1 MNKTEYRTKLRAGLI
16 AIIAVLAILIP
27 AVLQQPT
34 LAVSRKAPSM
44 VTVTGAKLSGNNKV
58 TITWKKA
65 KNATSYRVYYKQAG
79 GKWKTLANVKGT
91 KYTHTSSRKYPLAEG
106 KKYVYTVRAY
116 NRYGRKWGS
125 YDRNG
130 KTVTIPAIPGKVNVT
145 KVKANSYQEVQ
156 VNWNKTKNATSYHV
170 YYKEAGARSWRKIDS
185 VSGRYTS
192 FKHRSSKS
200 FPLKPGKKYVYTVK
214 AYNGNFKKWGSYNT
228 KGWSV
233 SVPKKPAAKVPG
245 TVKLCYVSATT
256 DSEVIIDWEGVENA
270 TSYCIYYKES
280 GAKNWVKIATVG
292 SNTQFYIHE
301 SSSAYPLKASC
312 KYLYTIRAYNSA
324 SKKWGGYNTK
334 GWSVTT
340 PEDPDATPTP
350 QPTKKPQPTEAPKP
364 SPKPTSTPKPT
375 PTVTPTPSP
384 EEIAAN
390 AEKIAKEVIRLT
402 NIERRKNGK
411 SDLKYH
417 AKLQQA
423 AMTRAKELE
432 IKYAH
437 ERPDGS
443 DIGTAAYEV
452 GVGNICGENIG
463 AGFTKPEA
471 KPEAVV
477 KAWMDSPGHA
487 ASILN
492 DRATHIGVGYYKGK
506 NGTGYWVQEFSSG
519 PDEKCTLTVDA
530 NGGTFPSKG
539 GVEKFEMAVPKG
551 ITLYTKDM
559 PKPEKNGCS
568 FDGWTAYFDF
578 GYSVKATTNIPMN
591 ESYTLKADWKNNT
604 TTSSLS
610 ADVSSSV
617 NKEIFSDGIND
628 ADYDENIRF
637 NGSSEAIESVDDM
650 DSKEL
655 DISEDTDESEVEFVE
670 DNS

>member
-1 MNKTEYRTKLRAGLI
+1 MKQPRKYLLCLLT
-16 AIIAVLAILIP
+16 LALMLFLP
-27 AVLQQPT
+27 ATAAQAASGQQPGY
-34 LAVSRKAPSM
+34 VSSI
-44 VTVTGAKLSGNNKV
+44 TAKVSGSNKV
-58 TITWKKA
+58 TVTWKKA

-91 KYTHTSSRKYPLAEG
+91 KYTHTSSRKYPLTEG
-106 KKYVYTVRAY
+106 KKYAYTVKAY

-145 KVKANSYQEVQ
+145 KVKANNYQEVQ
-156 VNWNKTKNATSYHV
+156 VNWSKAKNATSYHV
-170 YYKEAGARSWRKIDS
+170 YYKEASSRNWRKIDS

-200 FPLKPGKKYVYTVK
+200 FPLEPGKKYVYTVK

-233 SVPKKPAAKVPG
+233 SVPKKPEGKVPG

-350 QPTKKPQPTEAPKP
+350 QPTEAPKP

-375 PTVTPTPSP
+375 PTATPTPSP

-390 AEKIAKEVIRLT
+390 AEKMAKEVIRLT
-402 NIERRKNGK
+402 NIERRKYGLTE
-411 SDLKYH
+411 LKYH

-432 IKYAH
+432 IKFAH
-437 ERPDGS
+437 ERPDGR
-443 DIGTAAYEV
+443 DIGTAAYEA
-452 GVGNICGENIG
+452 GVGNPGGENIG

-471 KPEAVV
+471 VV
-477 KAWMDSPGHA
+477 KAWMDSDGHRTTMLQ
-487 ASILN
+487 SHY
-492 DRATHIGVGYYKGK
+492 THIGVGYYKGK

-539 GVEKFEMAVPKG
+539 GVEKFEMDGPKG
-551 ITLYTKDM
+551 MTLYADDFE
-559 PKPEKNGCS
+559 KP
-568 FDGWTAYFDF
+568 
-578 GYSVKATTNIPMN
+578 VKAGCVFEKWTSLYPDGYENNKTTKIHMN
-591 ESYTLKADWKNNT
+591 ESKTLKANWKDAA
-604 TTSSLS
+604 SSS
-610 ADVSSSV
+610 KVSSI
-617 NKEIFSDGIND
+617 NEDIFSDGVSND
-628 ADYDENIRF
+628 SNAENT
-637 NGSSEAIESVDDM
+637 NTDSSFEVIESVDDM

-655 DISEDTDESEVEFVE
+655 DISEDTDESDVEFVE
-670 DNS
+670 DNLQ

>member
-1 MNKTEYRTKLRAGLI
+1 MKKTRKYLLCLLT
-16 AIIAVLAILIP
+16 LALMLFLP
-27 AVLQQPT
+27 ATAAQAASGQQPGY
-34 LAVSRKAPSM
+34 VSSI
-44 VTVTGAKLSGNNKV
+44 TAKVSGSNKV
-58 TITWKKA
+58 TVTWKKA

-91 KYTHTSSRKYPLAEG
+91 KYTHTSSRKYPLTEG
-106 KKYVYTVRAY
+106 KKYVYTVKAY

-156 VNWNKTKNATSYHV
+156 VNWSKAKNATSYHV
-170 YYKEAGARSWRKIDS
+170 YYKEAGARNWRKIDS

-200 FPLKPGKKYVYTVK
+200 FPLKPDKKYVYTVK
-214 AYNGNFKKWGSYNT
+214 AYNGSFKKWGS
-228 KGWSV
+228 
-233 SVPKKPAAKVPG
+233 
-245 TVKLCYVSATT
+245 
-256 DSEVIIDWEGVENA
+256 
-270 TSYCIYYKES
+270 
-280 GAKNWVKIATVG
+280 
-292 SNTQFYIHE
+292 
-301 SSSAYPLKASC
+301 
-312 KYLYTIRAYNSA
+312 
-324 SKKWGGYNTK
+324 YNTK

-375 PTVTPTPSP
+375 PTATPTPSP

-390 AEKIAKEVIRLT
+390 AEKMAKEVIRLT
-402 NIERRKNGK
+402 NIERRKYGLTE
-411 SDLKYH
+411 LKYH

-432 IKYAH
+432 IKFAH

-443 DIGTAAYEV
+443 DIGTAAFEA
-452 GVGNICGENIG
+452 GVGNPGGENIG

-471 KPEAVV
+471 VV
-477 KAWMDSPGHA
+477 KAWMDSDGHRTTMLQ
-487 ASILN
+487 SHY
-492 DRATHIGVGYYKGK
+492 THIGVGYYKGK
-506 NGTGYWVQEFSSG
+506 NGTRYWVQEFSSG

-551 ITLYTKDM
+551 MTLYADDFEKPVKVGCVFEKWTSLYPDGYENNKTTK
-559 PKPEKNGCS
+559 
-568 FDGWTAYFDF
+568 
-578 GYSVKATTNIPMN
+578 IHMN
-591 ESYTLKADWKNNT
+591 ESKTLKANWKDA
-604 TTSSLS
+604 TSSS
-610 ADVSSSV
+610 KVSSR
-617 NKEIFSDGIND
+617 NEDIFSDGVSND
-628 ADYDENIRF
+628 SNTENTDTV
-637 NGSSEAIESVDDM
+637 SSFEAIESVDDM

-655 DISEDTDESEVEFVE
+655 DISEDTKDTDESDVEFVE
-670 DNS
+670 DNLQ

>member
-1 MNKTEYRTKLRAGLI
+1 MKKTRKYLLCLLT
-16 AIIAVLAILIP
+16 LALMLFLP
-27 AVLQQPT
+27 ATAAQAASGQQPGY
-34 LAVSRKAPSM
+34 VSSI
-44 VTVTGAKLSGNNKV
+44 TAKVSGSNKV

-91 KYTHTSSRKYPLAEG
+91 KYTHTSSRKYPLTEG

-130 KTVTIPAIPGKVNVT
+130 KTVTIPVIPGKVNVT

-156 VNWNKTKNATSYHV
+156 VNWSKAKNATSYHV
-170 YYKEAGARSWRKIDS
+170 YYKEAGSRNWRKIDS

-192 FKHRSSKS
+192 FKHRSSKA

-214 AYNGNFKKWGSYNT
+214 AYNGNFKKWGS
-228 KGWSV
+228 
-233 SVPKKPAAKVPG
+233 
-245 TVKLCYVSATT
+245 
-256 DSEVIIDWEGVENA
+256 
-270 TSYCIYYKES
+270 
-280 GAKNWVKIATVG
+280 
-292 SNTQFYIHE
+292 
-301 SSSAYPLKASC
+301 
-312 KYLYTIRAYNSA
+312 
-324 SKKWGGYNTK
+324 YNTK

-375 PTVTPTPSP
+375 PTATPTPSP

-411 SDLKYH
+411 ADLKYH

-432 IKYAH
+432 IKCSH
-437 ERPDGS
+437 ERPDGRDS
-443 DIGTAAYEV
+443 STAIYEA
-452 GVGNICGENIG
+452 GVGNSSGENIG
-463 AGFTKPEA
+463 VGFT

-487 ASILN
+487 SAIL
-492 DRATHIGVGYYKGK
+492 DSDSTHIGVGYYKGK
-506 NGTGYWVQEFSSG
+506 NGTNYWVQDFSSG

-551 ITLYTKDM
+551 MSIEVKDLPVPVRENYLLNGYISYSDGIQLNKKPSLSGTLHL
-559 PKPEKNGCS
+559 
-568 FDGWTAYFDF
+568 
-578 GYSVKATTNIPMN
+578 
-591 ESYTLKADWKNNT
+591 SYNQVLKADWSEKPESVSSTSGTVSVESDIINDFSSG
-604 TTSSLS
+604 TTSYGGETITDSYNDITINEYDTIIS
-610 ADVSSSV
+610 IEEPDDFDS
-617 NKEIFSDGIND
+617 NNEEIEISDC
-628 ADYDENIRF
+628 E
-637 NGSSEAIESVDDM
+637 
-650 DSKEL
+650 
-655 DISEDTDESEVEFVE
+655 
-670 DNS
+670 

>member
-1 MNKTEYRTKLRAGLI
+1 MKKTRKYLLCLLT
-16 AIIAVLAILIP
+16 LALMLFLP
-27 AVLQQPT
+27 ASAAQAASGQQPGY
-34 LAVSRKAPSM
+34 VSSI
-44 VTVTGAKLSGNNKV
+44 TAKVSGSNKV
-58 TITWKKA
+58 TVTWKKA

-91 KYTHTSSRKYPLAEG
+91 KYTHTSSRKYPLTEG
-106 KKYVYTVRAY
+106 KKYAYTVKAY

-145 KVKANSYQEVQ
+145 KVKANSYQEVL
-156 VNWNKTKNATSYHV
+156 VNWSKAKNTTSYHV
-170 YYKEAGARSWRKIDS
+170 YYKEAGARNWRKIDS
-185 VSGRYTS
+185 ISGHYTS

-200 FPLKPGKKYVYTVK
+200 FPLEPGKKYVYTVK

-233 SVPKKPAAKVPG
+233 SVPKKPEGKVPG

-350 QPTKKPQPTEAPKP
+350 QPTEAPKP

-375 PTVTPTPSP
+375 PTATPTPSP

-390 AEKIAKEVIRLT
+390 AEKMAKEVIRLT
-402 NIERRKNGK
+402 NIERRKYGLTE
-411 SDLKYH
+411 LKYH

-432 IKYAH
+432 IKFAH
-437 ERPDGS
+437 ERPDGR
-443 DIGTAAYEV
+443 DIGTAAYEA
-452 GVGNICGENIG
+452 GVGNPGGENIG

-471 KPEAVV
+471 VV
-477 KAWMDSPGHA
+477 KAWMDSDGHRTTMLQ
-487 ASILN
+487 SHY
-492 DRATHIGVGYYKGK
+492 THIGVGYYKGK

-539 GVEKFEMAVPKG
+539 GVEKFEMDVPKG
-551 ITLYTKDM
+551 MTLYADDFE
-559 PKPEKNGCS
+559 KP
-568 FDGWTAYFDF
+568 
-578 GYSVKATTNIPMN
+578 VKAGCVFEKWTSLYPDGYENNKTTKIHMN
-591 ESYTLKADWKNNT
+591 ESKTLKANWKDAA
-604 TTSSLS
+604 SS
-610 ADVSSSV
+610 
-617 NKEIFSDGIND
+617 
-628 ADYDENIRF
+628 
-637 NGSSEAIESVDDM
+637 
-650 DSKEL
+650 
-655 DISEDTDESEVEFVE
+655 
-670 DNS
+670 

>member
-1 MNKTEYRTKLRAGLI
+1 MKKTRKYLLCLLT
-16 AIIAVLAILIP
+16 LALMLFLP
-27 AVLQQPT
+27 ASAAQAASGQQPGY
-34 LAVSRKAPSM
+34 VSSI
-44 VTVTGAKLSGNNKV
+44 TAKVSDNNKV
-58 TITWKKA
+58 TVTWKKA

-91 KYTHTSSRKYPLAEG
+91 KYTHTSSRKYPLTEG
-106 KKYVYTVRAY
+106 KKYVYTVKAY

-130 KTVTIPAIPGKVNVT
+130 KTVTIPVIPGKVNVT
-145 KVKANSYQEVQ
+145 KVKANNYQEVQ
-156 VNWNKTKNATSYHV
+156 VNWSKAKNATSYHV
-170 YYKEAGARSWRKIDS
+170 YYKEASSRNWRKIDS

-200 FPLKPGKKYVYTVK
+200 FPLEPGKKYVYTVK

-233 SVPKKPAAKVPG
+233 SVPKKPEGKVPG

-350 QPTKKPQPTEAPKP
+350 QPTEAPKP

-375 PTVTPTPSP
+375 PTATPTPSP

-390 AEKIAKEVIRLT
+390 AEKMAKEVIRLT
-402 NIERRKNGK
+402 NIERRKYGLTE
-411 SDLKYH
+411 LKYH

-432 IKYAH
+432 IKFAH
-437 ERPDGS
+437 ERPDGR
-443 DIGTAAYEV
+443 DIGTAAYEA
-452 GVGNICGENIG
+452 GVGNPGGENIG

-471 KPEAVV
+471 VV
-477 KAWMDSPGHA
+477 KAWMDSDGHRTTMLQ
-487 ASILN
+487 SHY
-492 DRATHIGVGYYKGK
+492 THIGVGYYKGK

-539 GVEKFEMAVPKG
+539 GVEKFEMDVPKG
-551 ITLYTKDM
+551 MTLYADDFE
-559 PKPEKNGCS
+559 KP
-568 FDGWTAYFDF
+568 
-578 GYSVKATTNIPMN
+578 VKAGCVFEKWTSLYPDGYENNKTTKIHMN
-591 ESYTLKADWKNNT
+591 ESKTLKANWKDAA
-604 TTSSLS
+604 SSS
-610 ADVSSSV
+610 KVSSI
-617 NKEIFSDGIND
+617 NEDIFSDGVSND
-628 ADYDENIRF
+628 SNAENT
-637 NGSSEAIESVDDM
+637 NTDSSFEVIESVDDM

-655 DISEDTDESEVEFVE
+655 DISEDTDESDVEFVE
-670 DNS
+670 DNLQ

>member
-1 MNKTEYRTKLRAGLI
+1 MKKTRKYLLCLLT
-16 AIIAVLAILIP
+16 LALMLFLP
-27 AVLQQPT
+27 ASAAQAASGQQPGY
-34 LAVSRKAPSM
+34 VSSI
-44 VTVTGAKLSGNNKV
+44 TAKVSGSNKV
-58 TITWKKA
+58 TVTWKKA
-65 KNATSYRVYYKQAG
+65 KNATSYRVYYKQAD

-91 KYTHTSSRKYPLAEG
+91 KYTHTSSRKYPLTEG
-106 KKYVYTVRAY
+106 KKYAYTVKAY

-145 KVKANSYQEVQ
+145 KVKANSYQEVL
-156 VNWNKTKNATSYHV
+156 VNWSKAKNTTSYHV
-170 YYKEAGARSWRKIDS
+170 YYKEAGARNWRKIDS
-185 VSGRYTS
+185 ISGHYTS

-200 FPLKPGKKYVYTVK
+200 FPLEPGKKYVYTVK

-233 SVPKKPAAKVPG
+233 SVPKKPEGKVPG

-350 QPTKKPQPTEAPKP
+350 QPTEAPKP

-375 PTVTPTPSP
+375 PTATPTPSP

-390 AEKIAKEVIRLT
+390 AEKMAKEVIRLT
-402 NIERRKNGK
+402 NIERRKYGLTE
-411 SDLKYH
+411 LKYH

-432 IKYAH
+432 IKFAH
-437 ERPDGS
+437 ERPDGR
-443 DIGTAAYEV
+443 DIGTAAYEA
-452 GVGNICGENIG
+452 GVGNPGGENIG

-471 KPEAVV
+471 VV
-477 KAWMDSPGHA
+477 KAWMDSDGHRTTMLQ
-487 ASILN
+487 SHY
-492 DRATHIGVGYYKGK
+492 THIGVGYYKGK

-539 GVEKFEMAVPKG
+539 GVEKFEMDVPKG
-551 ITLYTKDM
+551 MTLYADDFE
-559 PKPEKNGCS
+559 KP
-568 FDGWTAYFDF
+568 
-578 GYSVKATTNIPMN
+578 VKAGCVFEKWTSLYPDGYENNKTTKIHMN
-591 ESYTLKADWKNNT
+591 ESKTLKANWKDAA
-604 TTSSLS
+604 SSS
-610 ADVSSSV
+610 KVSSI
-617 NKEIFSDGIND
+617 NEDIFSDGVSND
-628 ADYDENIRF
+628 SNAENT
-637 NGSSEAIESVDDM
+637 NTDSSFEVIESVDDM

-655 DISEDTDESEVEFVE
+655 DISEDTDESDVEFVE
-670 DNS
+670 DNLQ

>member
-1 MNKTEYRTKLRAGLI
+1 MKKTRKYLLCLLT
-16 AIIAVLAILIP
+16 LALMLFLP
-27 AVLQQPT
+27 ATAAQAASGQQPGY
-34 LAVSRKAPSM
+34 VSSI
-44 VTVTGAKLSGNNKV
+44 TAKVSGSNKV

-91 KYTHTSSRKYPLAEG
+91 KYTHTSSRKYPLTEG
-106 KKYVYTVRAY
+106 KKYVYTVKAY

-156 VNWNKTKNATSYHV
+156 VNWSKAKNATSYHV
-170 YYKEAGARSWRKIDS
+170 YYKEAGSRNWRKIDS

-192 FKHRSSKS
+192 FKHRSSKA

-214 AYNGNFKKWGSYNT
+214 AYNGNFKKWGS
-228 KGWSV
+228 
-233 SVPKKPAAKVPG
+233 
-245 TVKLCYVSATT
+245 
-256 DSEVIIDWEGVENA
+256 
-270 TSYCIYYKES
+270 
-280 GAKNWVKIATVG
+280 
-292 SNTQFYIHE
+292 
-301 SSSAYPLKASC
+301 
-312 KYLYTIRAYNSA
+312 
-324 SKKWGGYNTK
+324 YNTK

-375 PTVTPTPSP
+375 PTATPTPSP

-411 SDLKYH
+411 ADLKYH

-432 IKYAH
+432 IKCSH
-437 ERPDGS
+437 ERPDGRDS
-443 DIGTAAYEV
+443 STAIYEA
-452 GVGNICGENIG
+452 GVGNSSGENIG
-463 AGFTKPEA
+463 VGFT

-487 ASILN
+487 SAIL
-492 DRATHIGVGYYKGK
+492 DSDSTHIGVGYYKGK
-506 NGTGYWVQEFSSG
+506 NGTNYWVQDFSSG

-551 ITLYTKDM
+551 MSIEVKDLPVPVRENYLLNGYISYSDGIQLNKKPSLSGTLHL
-559 PKPEKNGCS
+559 
-568 FDGWTAYFDF
+568 
-578 GYSVKATTNIPMN
+578 
-591 ESYTLKADWKNNT
+591 SYNQVLKADWSEKPESVSSTSGTVSVESDIINDFSSG
-604 TTSSLS
+604 TTSYGGETITDSYNDITINEYDTIIS
-610 ADVSSSV
+610 IEEPDDFDS
-617 NKEIFSDGIND
+617 NNEEIEISDC
-628 ADYDENIRF
+628 E
-637 NGSSEAIESVDDM
+637 
-650 DSKEL
+650 
-655 DISEDTDESEVEFVE
+655 
-670 DNS
+670 

>member
-1 MNKTEYRTKLRAGLI
+1 MKKTRKYLLCLLT
-16 AIIAVLAILIP
+16 LALMLFLP
-27 AVLQQPT
+27 ASAAQAASGQQPGY
-34 LAVSRKAPSM
+34 VSSI
-44 VTVTGAKLSGNNKV
+44 TAKVSDNNKV
-58 TITWKKA
+58 TVTWKKA

-91 KYTHTSSRKYPLAEG
+91 KYTHTSSRKYPLTEG
-106 KKYVYTVRAY
+106 KKYAYTVKAY

-145 KVKANSYQEVQ
+145 KVKANSYQEVL
-156 VNWNKTKNATSYHV
+156 VNWSKAKNTTSYHV
-170 YYKEAGARSWRKIDS
+170 YYKEAGARNWRKIDS
-185 VSGRYTS
+185 ISGHYTS

-200 FPLKPGKKYVYTVK
+200 FPLEPGKKYVYTVK

-233 SVPKKPAAKVPG
+233 SVPKKPEGKVPG

-350 QPTKKPQPTEAPKP
+350 QPTEAPKP

-375 PTVTPTPSP
+375 PTATPTPSP

-390 AEKIAKEVIRLT
+390 AEKMAKEVIRLT
-402 NIERRKNGK
+402 NIERRKYGLTE
-411 SDLKYH
+411 LKYH

-432 IKYAH
+432 IKFAH
-437 ERPDGS
+437 ERPDGR
-443 DIGTAAYEV
+443 DIGTAAYEA
-452 GVGNICGENIG
+452 GVGNPGGENIG

-471 KPEAVV
+471 VV
-477 KAWMDSPGHA
+477 KAWMDSDGHRTTMLQ
-487 ASILN
+487 SHY
-492 DRATHIGVGYYKGK
+492 THIGVGYYKGK

-539 GVEKFEMAVPKG
+539 GVEKFEMDVPKG
-551 ITLYTKDM
+551 MTLYADDFE
-559 PKPEKNGCS
+559 KP
-568 FDGWTAYFDF
+568 
-578 GYSVKATTNIPMN
+578 VKAGCVFEKWTSLYPDGYENNKTTKIHMN
-591 ESYTLKADWKNNT
+591 ESKTLKANWKDAA
-604 TTSSLS
+604 SSS
-610 ADVSSSV
+610 KVSSI
-617 NKEIFSDGIND
+617 NEDIFSDGVSND
-628 ADYDENIRF
+628 SNAENT
-637 NGSSEAIESVDDM
+637 NTDSSFEVIESVDDM

-655 DISEDTDESEVEFVE
+655 DISEDTDESDVEFVE
-670 DNS
+670 DNLQ

>member
-1 MNKTEYRTKLRAGLI
+1 MKKTRKYLLCLLT
-16 AIIAVLAILIP
+16 LALMLFLP
-27 AVLQQPT
+27 ATAAQAASGQQPGY
-34 LAVSRKAPSM
+34 VSSI
-44 VTVTGAKLSGNNKV
+44 TAKVSGSNKV
-58 TITWKKA
+58 TVTWKKA

-79 GKWKTLANVKGT
+79 GKWKTLANVNGT
-91 KYTHTSSRKYPLAEG
+91 KYTHTSSRKYPLTEG
-106 KKYVYTVRAY
+106 KKYVYTVKAY

-130 KTVTIPAIPGKVNVT
+130 KTVTIPVIPGKVNVT

-156 VNWNKTKNATSYHV
+156 VNWSKAKNATSYHV
-170 YYKEAGARSWRKIDS
+170 YYKEAGARNWRKIDS

-214 AYNGNFKKWGSYNT
+214 AYNGSFKKWGS
-228 KGWSV
+228 
-233 SVPKKPAAKVPG
+233 
-245 TVKLCYVSATT
+245 
-256 DSEVIIDWEGVENA
+256 
-270 TSYCIYYKES
+270 
-280 GAKNWVKIATVG
+280 
-292 SNTQFYIHE
+292 
-301 SSSAYPLKASC
+301 
-312 KYLYTIRAYNSA
+312 
-324 SKKWGGYNTK
+324 YNTK

-375 PTVTPTPSP
+375 PTATPTPSP

-390 AEKIAKEVIRLT
+390 AEKMAKEVIRLT
-402 NIERRKNGK
+402 NIERRKYGLTE
-411 SDLKYH
+411 LKYH

-432 IKYAH
+432 IKFAH

-443 DIGTAAYEV
+443 DIGTAAFEA
-452 GVGNICGENIG
+452 GVGNPGGENIG

-471 KPEAVV
+471 VV
-477 KAWMDSPGHA
+477 KAWMDSDGHRTTMLQ
-487 ASILN
+487 SHY
-492 DRATHIGVGYYKGK
+492 THIGVGYYKGK

-551 ITLYTKDM
+551 MTLYADDFE
-559 PKPEKNGCS
+559 KPVKAGCVFEK
-568 FDGWTAYFDF
+568 WTAVYPD
-578 GYSVKATTNIPMN
+578 GYETKQATKIHMS
-591 ESYTLKADWKNNT
+591 ESLSLKANWKDAT
-604 TTSSLS
+604 AS
-610 ADVSSSV
+610 AKVSSI
-617 NKEIFSDGIND
+617 NEEIFSDGVSND
-628 ADYDENIRF
+628 SNAENT
-637 NGSSEAIESVDDM
+637 NTDSSFEVIESVDDM

>member
-1 MNKTEYRTKLRAGLI
+1 MKQPRKYLLCLLT
-16 AIIAVLAILIP
+16 LALMLFLP
-27 AVLQQPT
+27 ATAAQAASGQQPGY
-34 LAVSRKAPSM
+34 VSSI
-44 VTVTGAKLSGNNKV
+44 TAKVSDNNKV
-58 TITWKKA
+58 TVTWKKA
-65 KNATSYRVYYKQAG
+65 KNATSYRVYYKQAD

-91 KYTHTSSRKYPLAEG
+91 KYTHTSSRKYPLTEG
-106 KKYVYTVRAY
+106 KKYAYTVKAY

-145 KVKANSYQEVQ
+145 KVKANSYQEVL
-156 VNWNKTKNATSYHV
+156 VNWSKAKNTTSYHV
-170 YYKEAGARSWRKIDS
+170 YYKEAGARNWRKIDS
-185 VSGRYTS
+185 ISGHYTS

-200 FPLKPGKKYVYTVK
+200 FPLEPGKKYVYTVK

-233 SVPKKPAAKVPG
+233 SVPKKPEGKVPG

-350 QPTKKPQPTEAPKP
+350 QPTEAPKP

-375 PTVTPTPSP
+375 PTATPTPSP

-432 IKYAH
+432 IKYSH
-437 ERPDGS
+437 ERPDGR
-443 DIGTAAYEV
+443 DIGTAAYEA
-452 GVGNICGENIG
+452 GVGNPGGENIG

-471 KPEAVV
+471 VV
-477 KAWMDSPGHA
+477 KAWMDSDGHRTTMLQ
-487 ASILN
+487 SHY
-492 DRATHIGVGYYKGK
+492 THIGVGYYKGK

-539 GVEKFEMAVPKG
+539 GVEKFEMDVPKG
-551 ITLYTKDM
+551 MTLYADDFE
-559 PKPEKNGCS
+559 KP
-568 FDGWTAYFDF
+568 
-578 GYSVKATTNIPMN
+578 VKAGCVFEKWTSLYPDGYENNKTTKIHMN
-591 ESYTLKADWKNNT
+591 ESKTLKANWKDAA
-604 TTSSLS
+604 SSS
-610 ADVSSSV
+610 KVSSI
-617 NKEIFSDGIND
+617 NEDIFSDGVSND
-628 ADYDENIRF
+628 SNAENT
-637 NGSSEAIESVDDM
+637 NTDSSFEVIESVDDM

-655 DISEDTDESEVEFVE
+655 DISEDTDESDVEFVE
-670 DNS
+670 DNLQ

>member
-1 MNKTEYRTKLRAGLI
+1 MKQPRKYLLCLLT
-16 AIIAVLAILIP
+16 LALMLFLP
-27 AVLQQPT
+27 ASAAQAASGQQPGY
-34 LAVSRKAPSM
+34 VSSI
-44 VTVTGAKLSGNNKV
+44 TAKVSGSNKV
-58 TITWKKA
+58 TVTWKKA

-91 KYTHTSSRKYPLAEG
+91 KYTHTSSRKYPLTEG
-106 KKYVYTVRAY
+106 KKYAYTVKAY

-145 KVKANSYQEVQ
+145 KVKANSYQEVL
-156 VNWNKTKNATSYHV
+156 VNWSKAKNTTSYHV
-170 YYKEAGARSWRKIDS
+170 YYKEAGARNWRKIDS
-185 VSGRYTS
+185 ISGHYTS

-200 FPLKPGKKYVYTVK
+200 FPLEPGKKYVYTVK

-233 SVPKKPAAKVPG
+233 SVPKKPEGKVPG

-350 QPTKKPQPTEAPKP
+350 QPTEAPKP

-375 PTVTPTPSP
+375 PTATPTPSP

-390 AEKIAKEVIRLT
+390 AEKMAKEVIRLT
-402 NIERRKNGK
+402 NIERRKYGLTE
-411 SDLKYH
+411 LKYH

-432 IKYAH
+432 IKFAH
-437 ERPDGS
+437 ERPDGR
-443 DIGTAAYEV
+443 DIGTAAYEA
-452 GVGNICGENIG
+452 GVGNPGGENIG

-471 KPEAVV
+471 VV
-477 KAWMDSPGHA
+477 KAWMDSDGHRTTMLQ
-487 ASILN
+487 SHY
-492 DRATHIGVGYYKGK
+492 THIGVGYYKGK

-539 GVEKFEMAVPKG
+539 GVEKFEMDVPKG
-551 ITLYTKDM
+551 MTLYADDFE
-559 PKPEKNGCS
+559 KP
-568 FDGWTAYFDF
+568 
-578 GYSVKATTNIPMN
+578 VKAGCVFEKWTSLYPDGYENNKTTKIHMN
-591 ESYTLKADWKNNT
+591 ESKTLKANWKDAA
-604 TTSSLS
+604 SSS
-610 ADVSSSV
+610 KVSSI
-617 NKEIFSDGIND
+617 NEDIFSDGVSND
-628 ADYDENIRF
+628 SNAENT
-637 NGSSEAIESVDDM
+637 NTDSSFEVIESVDDM

-655 DISEDTDESEVEFVE
+655 DISEDTDESDVEFVE
-670 DNS
+670 DNLQ

>member
-1 MNKTEYRTKLRAGLI
+1 MKKTRKYLLCLLT
-16 AIIAVLAILIP
+16 LALMLFLP
-27 AVLQQPT
+27 ASAAQAASGQQPGY
-34 LAVSRKAPSM
+34 VSSI
-44 VTVTGAKLSGNNKV
+44 TAKVSGSNKV
-58 TITWKKA
+58 TVTWKKA

-91 KYTHTSSRKYPLAEG
+91 KYTHTSSRKYPLTEG
-106 KKYVYTVRAY
+106 KKYAYTVKAY

-145 KVKANSYQEVQ
+145 KVKANSYQEVL
-156 VNWNKTKNATSYHV
+156 VNWSKAKNTTSYHV
-170 YYKEAGARSWRKIDS
+170 YYKEAGARNWRKIDS
-185 VSGRYTS
+185 ISGHYTS

-200 FPLKPGKKYVYTVK
+200 FPLEPGKKYVYTVK

-233 SVPKKPAAKVPG
+233 SVPKKPEGKVPG

-350 QPTKKPQPTEAPKP
+350 QPTEAPKP

-375 PTVTPTPSP
+375 PTATPTPSP

-432 IKYAH
+432 IKYSH
-437 ERPDGS
+437 ERPDGR
-443 DIGTAAYEV
+443 DIGTAAYEA
-452 GVGNICGENIG
+452 GVGNPGGENIG

-471 KPEAVV
+471 VV
-477 KAWMDSPGHA
+477 KAWMDSDGHRTTMLQ
-487 ASILN
+487 SHY
-492 DRATHIGVGYYKGK
+492 THIGVGYYKGK

-539 GVEKFEMAVPKG
+539 GVEKFEMDVPKG
-551 ITLYTKDM
+551 MTLYADDFE
-559 PKPEKNGCS
+559 KP
-568 FDGWTAYFDF
+568 
-578 GYSVKATTNIPMN
+578 VKAGCVFEKWTSLYPDGYENNKTTKIHMN
-591 ESYTLKADWKNNT
+591 ESKTLKANWKDAA
-604 TTSSLS
+604 SSS
-610 ADVSSSV
+610 KVSSI
-617 NKEIFSDGIND
+617 NEDIFSDGVSND
-628 ADYDENIRF
+628 SNAENT
-637 NGSSEAIESVDDM
+637 NTDSSFEVIESVDDM

-655 DISEDTDESEVEFVE
+655 DISEDTDESDVEFVE
-670 DNS
+670 DNLQ

>member
-1 MNKTEYRTKLRAGLI
+1 MKKTRKYLLYLLTLAL
-16 AIIAVLAILIP
+16 VLFLPVTA
-27 AVLQQPT
+27 AQAASGQQPGY
-34 LAVSRKAPSM
+34 VSNITAR
-44 VTVTGAKLSGNNKV
+44 VSGSNKV
-58 TITWKKA
+58 TVTWKKA

-91 KYTHTSSRKYPLAEG
+91 KYTHTSSRKYPLTEG

-125 YDRNG
+125 YDRNS

-156 VNWNKTKNATSYHV
+156 VNWSKAKNATSYHV
-170 YYKEAGARSWRKIDS
+170 YYKEAGARNWRKIDS

-214 AYNGNFKKWGSYNT
+214 AYNRNFKKWGS
-228 KGWSV
+228 
-233 SVPKKPAAKVPG
+233 
-245 TVKLCYVSATT
+245 
-256 DSEVIIDWEGVENA
+256 
-270 TSYCIYYKES
+270 
-280 GAKNWVKIATVG
+280 
-292 SNTQFYIHE
+292 
-301 SSSAYPLKASC
+301 
-312 KYLYTIRAYNSA
+312 
-324 SKKWGGYNTK
+324 YNTK

-375 PTVTPTPSP
+375 PTATPTPSP

-390 AEKIAKEVIRLT
+390 AEKMAKEVIRLT

-432 IKYAH
+432 IKCSH
-437 ERPDGS
+437 ERPDGRDS
-443 DIGTAAYEV
+443 STAIYEA
-452 GVGNICGENIG
+452 GVGNSSGENIG
-463 AGFTKPEA
+463 VGFT

-487 ASILN
+487 SAIL
-492 DRATHIGVGYYKGK
+492 DSDSTHIGVGYYKGK
-506 NGTGYWVQEFSSG
+506 NGTNYWVQDFSSG

-551 ITLYTKDM
+551 MTLYADDFE
-559 PKPEKNGCS
+559 KP
-568 FDGWTAYFDF
+568 
-578 GYSVKATTNIPMN
+578 VKAGCVFEKWTSLYPDGYENNKTTKIHMN
-591 ESYTLKADWKNNT
+591 ESKTLKANWKDAT
-604 TTSSLS
+604 AS
-610 ADVSSSV
+610 AKVSSI
-617 NKEIFSDGIND
+617 NEDIFLDGVSND
-628 ADYDENIRF
+628 SNAENTDTD
-637 NGSSEAIESVDDM
+637 SSFEVIESVDDM

-655 DISEDTDESEVEFVE
+655 DISEDTDGSEVEFVE

>member
-1 MNKTEYRTKLRAGLI
+1 MKKTRKYLLCLLT
-16 AIIAVLAILIP
+16 LALMLFLP
-27 AVLQQPT
+27 ASAAQAASGQQPGY
-34 LAVSRKAPSM
+34 VSSI
-44 VTVTGAKLSGNNKV
+44 TAKVSDNNKV
-58 TITWKKA
+58 TVTWKKA
-65 KNATSYRVYYKQAG
+65 KNATSYRVYYKQAD

-91 KYTHTSSRKYPLAEG
+91 KYTHTSSRKYPLTEG
-106 KKYVYTVRAY
+106 KKYAYTVKAY

-145 KVKANSYQEVQ
+145 KVKANSYQEVL
-156 VNWNKTKNATSYHV
+156 VNWSKAKNTTSYHV
-170 YYKEAGARSWRKIDS
+170 YYKEAGARNWRKIDS
-185 VSGRYTS
+185 ISGHYTS

-200 FPLKPGKKYVYTVK
+200 FPLEPGKKYVYTVK

-233 SVPKKPAAKVPG
+233 SVPKKPEGKVPG

-350 QPTKKPQPTEAPKP
+350 QPTEAPKP

-375 PTVTPTPSP
+375 PTATPTPSP

-390 AEKIAKEVIRLT
+390 AEKMAKEVIRLT
-402 NIERRKNGK
+402 NIERRKYGLTE
-411 SDLKYH
+411 LKYH

-432 IKYAH
+432 IKFAH
-437 ERPDGS
+437 ERPDGR
-443 DIGTAAYEV
+443 DIGTAAYEA
-452 GVGNICGENIG
+452 GVGNPGGENIG

-471 KPEAVV
+471 VV
-477 KAWMDSPGHA
+477 KAWMDSDGHRTTMLQ
-487 ASILN
+487 SHY
-492 DRATHIGVGYYKGK
+492 THIGVGYYKGK

-539 GVEKFEMAVPKG
+539 GVEKFEMDVPKG
-551 ITLYTKDM
+551 MTLYADDFE
-559 PKPEKNGCS
+559 KP
-568 FDGWTAYFDF
+568 
-578 GYSVKATTNIPMN
+578 VKAGCVFEKWTSLYPDGYENNKTTKIHMN
-591 ESYTLKADWKNNT
+591 ESKTLKANWKDAA
-604 TTSSLS
+604 SSS
-610 ADVSSSV
+610 KVSSI
-617 NKEIFSDGIND
+617 NEDIFSDGVSND
-628 ADYDENIRF
+628 SNAENT
-637 NGSSEAIESVDDM
+637 NTDSSFEVIESVDDM

-655 DISEDTDESEVEFVE
+655 DISEDTDESDVEFVE
-670 DNS
+670 DNLQ

>member
-1 MNKTEYRTKLRAGLI
+1 MKQPRKYLLCLLT
-16 AIIAVLAILIP
+16 LALMLFLP
-27 AVLQQPT
+27 ATAAQAASGQQPGY
-34 LAVSRKAPSM
+34 VSSI
-44 VTVTGAKLSGNNKV
+44 TAKVSGSNKV
-58 TITWKKA
+58 TVTWKKA
-65 KNATSYRVYYKQAG
+65 KNATSYRVYYKQAD

-91 KYTHTSSRKYPLAEG
+91 KYTHTSSRKYPLTEG
-106 KKYVYTVRAY
+106 KKYAYTVKAY

-145 KVKANSYQEVQ
+145 KVKANSYQEVL
-156 VNWNKTKNATSYHV
+156 VNWSKAKNTTSYHV
-170 YYKEAGARSWRKIDS
+170 YYKEAGARNWRKIDS
-185 VSGRYTS
+185 ISGHYTS

-200 FPLKPGKKYVYTVK
+200 FPLEPGKKYVYTVK

-233 SVPKKPAAKVPG
+233 SVPKKPEGKVPG

-350 QPTKKPQPTEAPKP
+350 QPTEAPKP

-375 PTVTPTPSP
+375 PTATPTPSP

-432 IKYAH
+432 IKYSH
-437 ERPDGS
+437 ERPDGR
-443 DIGTAAYEV
+443 DIGTAAYEA
-452 GVGNICGENIG
+452 GVGNPGGENIG

-471 KPEAVV
+471 VV
-477 KAWMDSPGHA
+477 KAWMDSDGHRTTMLQ
-487 ASILN
+487 SHY
-492 DRATHIGVGYYKGK
+492 THIGVGYYKGK

-539 GVEKFEMAVPKG
+539 GVEKFEMDVPKG
-551 ITLYTKDM
+551 MTLYADDFE
-559 PKPEKNGCS
+559 KP
-568 FDGWTAYFDF
+568 
-578 GYSVKATTNIPMN
+578 VKAGCVFEKWTSLYPDGYENNKTTKIHMN
-591 ESYTLKADWKNNT
+591 ESKTLKANWKDAA
-604 TTSSLS
+604 SSS
-610 ADVSSSV
+610 KVSSI
-617 NKEIFSDGIND
+617 NEDIFSDGVSND
-628 ADYDENIRF
+628 SNAENT
-637 NGSSEAIESVDDM
+637 NTDSSFEVIESVDDM

-655 DISEDTDESEVEFVE
+655 DISEDTDESDVEFVE
-670 DNS
+670 DNLQ

>member
-1 MNKTEYRTKLRAGLI
+1 MKQPRKYLLCLLT
-16 AIIAVLAILIP
+16 LALMLFLP
-27 AVLQQPT
+27 ATAAQAASGQQPGY
-34 LAVSRKAPSM
+34 VSSI
-44 VTVTGAKLSGNNKV
+44 TAKVSGSNKV
-58 TITWKKA
+58 TVTWKKA
-65 KNATSYRVYYKQAG
+65 KNATSYRVYYKQAD

-91 KYTHTSSRKYPLAEG
+91 KYTHTSSRKYPLTEG
-106 KKYVYTVRAY
+106 KKYAYTVKAY

-130 KTVTIPAIPGKVNVT
+130 KTVTIPVIPGKVNVT

-156 VNWNKTKNATSYHV
+156 VNWSKAKNATSYHV
-170 YYKEAGARSWRKIDS
+170 YYKEASSRNWRKIDS

-214 AYNGNFKKWGSYNT
+214 AYNGSFKKWGSYNT

-233 SVPKKPAAKVPG
+233 SVPKKPEGKVPG

-350 QPTKKPQPTEAPKP
+350 QPTEAPKP

-375 PTVTPTPSP
+375 PTATPTPSP

-390 AEKIAKEVIRLT
+390 AEKMAKEVIRLT
-402 NIERRKNGK
+402 NIERRKYGLTE
-411 SDLKYH
+411 LKYH

-432 IKYAH
+432 IKFAH
-437 ERPDGS
+437 ERPDGR
-443 DIGTAAYEV
+443 DIGTAAYEA
-452 GVGNICGENIG
+452 GVGNPGGENIG

-471 KPEAVV
+471 VV
-477 KAWMDSPGHA
+477 KAWMDSDGHRTTMLQ
-487 ASILN
+487 SHY
-492 DRATHIGVGYYKGK
+492 THIGVGYYKGK

-539 GVEKFEMAVPKG
+539 GVEKFEMDVPKG
-551 ITLYTKDM
+551 MTLYADDFE
-559 PKPEKNGCS
+559 KP
-568 FDGWTAYFDF
+568 
-578 GYSVKATTNIPMN
+578 VKAGCVFEKWTSLYPDGYENNKTTKIHMN
-591 ESYTLKADWKNNT
+591 ESKTLKANWKDAA
-604 TTSSLS
+604 SSS
-610 ADVSSSV
+610 KVSSI
-617 NKEIFSDGIND
+617 NEDIFSDGVSND
-628 ADYDENIRF
+628 SNAENT
-637 NGSSEAIESVDDM
+637 NTDSSFEVIESVDDM

-655 DISEDTDESEVEFVE
+655 DISEDTDESDVEFVE
-670 DNS
+670 DNLQ

>member
-1 MNKTEYRTKLRAGLI
+1 MEKTRKYLLCLLT
-16 AIIAVLAILIP
+16 LALMLFLP
-27 AVLQQPT
+27 AAAAQAASGQQPGY
-34 LAVSRKAPSM
+34 VSSI
-44 VTVTGAKLSGNNKV
+44 TAKVSGNNQV
-58 TITWKKA
+58 TVTWKKA
-65 KNATSYRVYYKQAG
+65 KNATSYRVYYKQTG
-79 GKWKTLANVKGT
+79 GKWKTLANIKGT
-91 KYTHTSSRKYPLAEG
+91 KYTHTSSRKYPLTEG
-106 KKYVYTVRAY
+106 KKYAYTVKAY

-156 VNWNKTKNATSYHV
+156 VNWSKAKNATSYHV
-170 YYKEAGARSWRKIDS
+170 YYKEAGARNWRKIDS

-214 AYNGNFKKWGSYNT
+214 AYNGSFKKWGS
-228 KGWSV
+228 
-233 SVPKKPAAKVPG
+233 
-245 TVKLCYVSATT
+245 
-256 DSEVIIDWEGVENA
+256 
-270 TSYCIYYKES
+270 
-280 GAKNWVKIATVG
+280 
-292 SNTQFYIHE
+292 
-301 SSSAYPLKASC
+301 
-312 KYLYTIRAYNSA
+312 
-324 SKKWGGYNTK
+324 YNTK

-375 PTVTPTPSP
+375 PTATPTPSP

-390 AEKIAKEVIRLT
+390 AEKMAKEVIRLT
-402 NIERRKNGK
+402 NIERRKYGLTE
-411 SDLKYH
+411 LKYH

-432 IKYAH
+432 IKFAH

-443 DIGTAAYEV
+443 DIGTAAFEA
-452 GVGNICGENIG
+452 GVGNPGGENIG

-471 KPEAVV
+471 VV
-477 KAWMDSPGHA
+477 KAWMDSDGHRTTMLQ
-487 ASILN
+487 SHY
-492 DRATHIGVGYYKGK
+492 THIGVGYYKGK

-551 ITLYTKDM
+551 MTLYADDFEKPVKVGCVFEKWTSLYPDGYENNKTTK
-559 PKPEKNGCS
+559 
-568 FDGWTAYFDF
+568 
-578 GYSVKATTNIPMN
+578 IHMN
-591 ESYTLKADWKNNT
+591 ESKTLKANWKDA
-604 TTSSLS
+604 TSSS
-610 ADVSSSV
+610 KVSSI
-617 NKEIFSDGIND
+617 NEDIFSDGVSND
-628 ADYDENIRF
+628 SNTENTDTD
-637 NGSSEAIESVDDM
+637 SSFEAIESVDDM

-655 DISEDTDESEVEFVE
+655 DIFEDTKDTDESDVEFVE
-670 DNS
+670 DNLQ

>member
-1 MNKTEYRTKLRAGLI
+1 MKQPRKYLLCLLT
-16 AIIAVLAILIP
+16 LALMLFLP
-27 AVLQQPT
+27 ATAAQAASGQQPGY
-34 LAVSRKAPSM
+34 VSSI
-44 VTVTGAKLSGNNKV
+44 TAKVSDNNKV
-58 TITWKKA
+58 TVTWKKA
-65 KNATSYRVYYKQAG
+65 KNATSYRVYYKQAD

-91 KYTHTSSRKYPLAEG
+91 KYTHTSSRKYPLTEG
-106 KKYVYTVRAY
+106 KKYAYTVKAY

-156 VNWNKTKNATSYHV
+156 VNWSKAKNATSYHV
-170 YYKEAGARSWRKIDS
+170 YYKEAGARNWRKIDS
-185 VSGRYTS
+185 ISGHYTS

-200 FPLKPGKKYVYTVK
+200 FPLEPGKKYVYTVK

-233 SVPKKPAAKVPG
+233 SVPKKPEGKVPG

-350 QPTKKPQPTEAPKP
+350 QPTEAPKP

-375 PTVTPTPSP
+375 PTATPTPSP

-432 IKYAH
+432 IKYSH
-437 ERPDGS
+437 ERPDGR
-443 DIGTAAYEV
+443 DIGTAAYEA
-452 GVGNICGENIG
+452 GVGNPCGENIG
-463 AGFTKPEA
+463 AGFT

-487 ASILN
+487 SAILDAN
-492 DRATHIGVGYYKGK
+492 ATHIGVGYHKGK

-551 ITLYTKDM
+551 MTLYADDFE
-559 PKPEKNGCS
+559 KP
-568 FDGWTAYFDF
+568 
-578 GYSVKATTNIPMN
+578 VKAGCVFEKWTSLYPDGYENNKTTKIHMN
-591 ESYTLKADWKNNT
+591 ESKTLKANWKDAA
-604 TTSSLS
+604 SSS
-610 ADVSSSV
+610 KVSSI
-617 NKEIFSDGIND
+617 NEDIFSDGVSND
-628 ADYDENIRF
+628 SNAENT
-637 NGSSEAIESVDDM
+637 NTDSSFEVIESVDDM

-655 DISEDTDESEVEFVE
+655 DISEDTDESDVEFVE
-670 DNS
+670 DNLQ

>member
-1 MNKTEYRTKLRAGLI
+1 MKKTRKYLLCLLT
-16 AIIAVLAILIP
+16 LALMLFLP
-27 AVLQQPT
+27 ATAAQAASGQQPGY
-34 LAVSRKAPSM
+34 VSSI
-44 VTVTGAKLSGNNKV
+44 TAKVSGNNQV
-58 TITWKKA
+58 TVTWKKA

-79 GKWKTLANVKGT
+79 GKWNTLANVNGT
-91 KYTHTSSRKYPLAEG
+91 KYTHTSSKKYPLTAG

-125 YDRNG
+125 YDKKG

-156 VNWNKTKNATSYHV
+156 VNWSKAKNATSYHV
-170 YYKEAGARSWRKIDS
+170 YYKEASSRNWRKIDS

-214 AYNGNFKKWGSYNT
+214 AYNGSFKKWGS
-228 KGWSV
+228 
-233 SVPKKPAAKVPG
+233 
-245 TVKLCYVSATT
+245 
-256 DSEVIIDWEGVENA
+256 
-270 TSYCIYYKES
+270 
-280 GAKNWVKIATVG
+280 
-292 SNTQFYIHE
+292 
-301 SSSAYPLKASC
+301 
-312 KYLYTIRAYNSA
+312 
-324 SKKWGGYNTK
+324 YNTK

-375 PTVTPTPSP
+375 PTATPTPSP

-390 AEKIAKEVIRLT
+390 AEKMAKEVIRLT
-402 NIERRKNGK
+402 NIERRKYGLTE
-411 SDLKYH
+411 LKYH

-432 IKYAH
+432 IKYSH
-437 ERPDGS
+437 ERPDGRDS
-443 DIGTAAYEV
+443 GTAAFEA
-452 GVGNICGENIG
+452 GVGNPGGENIG

-471 KPEAVV
+471 VV
-477 KAWMDSPGHA
+477 KAWMDSDGHRTTMLQ
-487 ASILN
+487 SHY
-492 DRATHIGVGYYKGK
+492 THIGVGYYKGK

-551 ITLYTKDM
+551 MTLYADDFE
-559 PKPEKNGCS
+559 KPVKAGCVFEK
-568 FDGWTAYFDF
+568 WTAVYPD
-578 GYSVKATTNIPMN
+578 GYETKQATKIHMS
-591 ESYTLKADWKNNT
+591 ESLSLKANWKDAT
-604 TTSSLS
+604 AS
-610 ADVSSSV
+610 AKVSSI
-617 NKEIFSDGIND
+617 NEEIFSDGVSND
-628 ADYDENIRF
+628 SNAENT
-637 NGSSEAIESVDDM
+637 NTDSSFEVIESVDDM

>member
-1 MNKTEYRTKLRAGLI
+1 MKKTRKYLLCLLT
-16 AIIAVLAILIP
+16 LALMLFLP
-27 AVLQQPT
+27 ATAAQAASGQQPGY
-34 LAVSRKAPSM
+34 VSSI
-44 VTVTGAKLSGNNKV
+44 TAKVSGSNKV
-58 TITWKKA
+58 TVTWKKA

-91 KYTHTSSRKYPLAEG
+91 KYTHTSSRKYPLTEG

-156 VNWNKTKNATSYHV
+156 VNWSKAKNATSYHV
-170 YYKEAGARSWRKIDS
+170 YYKEAGSRNWRKIDS

-192 FKHRSSKS
+192 FKHCSSKS
-200 FPLKPGKKYVYTVK
+200 FPLEPGKKYVYTVK
-214 AYNGNFKKWGSYNT
+214 AYNGNFKKWGS
-228 KGWSV
+228 
-233 SVPKKPAAKVPG
+233 
-245 TVKLCYVSATT
+245 
-256 DSEVIIDWEGVENA
+256 
-270 TSYCIYYKES
+270 
-280 GAKNWVKIATVG
+280 
-292 SNTQFYIHE
+292 
-301 SSSAYPLKASC
+301 
-312 KYLYTIRAYNSA
+312 
-324 SKKWGGYNTK
+324 YNTK

-375 PTVTPTPSP
+375 PTATPTPSP

-390 AEKIAKEVIRLT
+390 AEKMAKEVIRLT
-402 NIERRKNGK
+402 NIERRKYGLTA
-411 SDLKYH
+411 LKYH

-432 IKYAH
+432 IKYSH
-437 ERPDGS
+437 ERPDGRDS
-443 DIGTAAYEV
+443 GTAAFEA
-452 GVGNICGENIG
+452 GVGNPGGENIG

-471 KPEAVV
+471 VV
-477 KAWMDSPGHA
+477 KAWMDSDGHRTTMLQ
-487 ASILN
+487 SHY
-492 DRATHIGVGYYKGK
+492 THIGVGYYKGK

-551 ITLYTKDM
+551 MTLYADDFE
-559 PKPEKNGCS
+559 KPIKAGCVFEKWTTVFS
-568 FDGWTAYFDF
+568 FGWE
-578 GYSVKATTNIPMN
+578 SNNATEIHMS
-591 ESYTLKADWKNNT
+591 ESKTLKANWKDAA
-604 TTSSLS
+604 SSS
-610 ADVSSSV
+610 KVSST
-617 NKEIFSDGIND
+617 NEDIFSDGVSND
-628 ADYDENIRF
+628 SNAENT
-637 NGSSEAIESVDDM
+637 NTDSSFEVIESVDEN
-650 DSKEL
+650 SKEL

-670 DNS
+670 DNLQ

>member
-1 MNKTEYRTKLRAGLI
+1 MKKTRKYLLCLLT
-16 AIIAVLAILIP
+16 LALMLFLP
-27 AVLQQPT
+27 ATAAQAASGQQPGY
-34 LAVSRKAPSM
+34 VSSI
-44 VTVTGAKLSGNNKV
+44 TAKVSGSNKV
-58 TITWKKA
+58 TVTWKKA

-91 KYTHTSSRKYPLAEG
+91 KYTHTSSRKYPLTEG
-106 KKYVYTVRAY
+106 KKYVYTVKAY

-125 YDRNG
+125 YDKKG

-156 VNWNKTKNATSYHV
+156 VNWSKAKNATSYHV
-170 YYKEAGARSWRKIDS
+170 YYKEASSRNWRKIDS

-214 AYNGNFKKWGSYNT
+214 AYNGSFKKWGS
-228 KGWSV
+228 
-233 SVPKKPAAKVPG
+233 
-245 TVKLCYVSATT
+245 
-256 DSEVIIDWEGVENA
+256 
-270 TSYCIYYKES
+270 
-280 GAKNWVKIATVG
+280 
-292 SNTQFYIHE
+292 
-301 SSSAYPLKASC
+301 
-312 KYLYTIRAYNSA
+312 
-324 SKKWGGYNTK
+324 YNTK

-375 PTVTPTPSP
+375 PTATPTPSP

-390 AEKIAKEVIRLT
+390 AEKMAKEVIRLT
-402 NIERRKNGK
+402 NIERRKYGLTE
-411 SDLKYH
+411 LKYH

-432 IKYAH
+432 IKYSH
-437 ERPDGS
+437 ERPDGRDS
-443 DIGTAAYEV
+443 GTAAFEA
-452 GVGNICGENIG
+452 GVGNPGGENIG

-471 KPEAVV
+471 VV
-477 KAWMDSPGHA
+477 KAWMDSDGHRTTMLQ
-487 ASILN
+487 SHY
-492 DRATHIGVGYYKGK
+492 THIGVGYYKGK

-551 ITLYTKDM
+551 MTLYADDFE
-559 PKPEKNGCS
+559 KPVKAGCVFEK
-568 FDGWTAYFDF
+568 WTAVYPD
-578 GYSVKATTNIPMN
+578 GYETKQATKIHMS
-591 ESYTLKADWKNNT
+591 ESLSLKANWKDAT
-604 TTSSLS
+604 AS
-610 ADVSSSV
+610 AKVSSI
-617 NKEIFSDGIND
+617 NEEIFSDGVSND
-628 ADYDENIRF
+628 SNAENT
-637 NGSSEAIESVDDM
+637 NTDSSFEVIESVDDM

>member
-1 MNKTEYRTKLRAGLI
+1 MKKTRKYLLCLLT
-16 AIIAVLAILIP
+16 LALMLFLP
-27 AVLQQPT
+27 ATAAQAASGQQPGY
-34 LAVSRKAPSM
+34 VSSI
-44 VTVTGAKLSGNNKV
+44 TAKVSGSNKV
-58 TITWKKA
+58 TVTWKKA

-79 GKWKTLANVKGT
+79 GKWKTLANVNGT
-91 KYTHTSSRKYPLAEG
+91 KYTHTSSRKYPLTEG
-106 KKYVYTVRAY
+106 KKYVYTVKAY

-130 KTVTIPAIPGKVNVT
+130 KTVTIPVIPGKVNVT

-156 VNWNKTKNATSYHV
+156 VNWSKAKNATSYHV
-170 YYKEAGARSWRKIDS
+170 YYKEAGARNWRKIDS

-214 AYNGNFKKWGSYNT
+214 AYNGSFKKWGS
-228 KGWSV
+228 
-233 SVPKKPAAKVPG
+233 
-245 TVKLCYVSATT
+245 
-256 DSEVIIDWEGVENA
+256 
-270 TSYCIYYKES
+270 
-280 GAKNWVKIATVG
+280 
-292 SNTQFYIHE
+292 
-301 SSSAYPLKASC
+301 
-312 KYLYTIRAYNSA
+312 
-324 SKKWGGYNTK
+324 YNTK

-375 PTVTPTPSP
+375 PTATPTPSP

-390 AEKIAKEVIRLT
+390 AEKMAKEVIRLT
-402 NIERRKNGK
+402 NIERRKYGLTE
-411 SDLKYH
+411 LKYH

-432 IKYAH
+432 IKYSH
-437 ERPDGS
+437 ERPDGRDS
-443 DIGTAAYEV
+443 GTAAFEA
-452 GVGNICGENIG
+452 GVGNPGGENIG

-471 KPEAVV
+471 VV
-477 KAWMDSPGHA
+477 KAWMDSDGHRTTMLQ
-487 ASILN
+487 SHY
-492 DRATHIGVGYYKGK
+492 THIGVGYYKGK

-551 ITLYTKDM
+551 MTLYADDFE
-559 PKPEKNGCS
+559 KPVKAGCVFEK
-568 FDGWTAYFDF
+568 WTAVYPD
-578 GYSVKATTNIPMN
+578 GYETKQATKIHMS
-591 ESYTLKADWKNNT
+591 ESLSLKANWKDAT
-604 TTSSLS
+604 AS
-610 ADVSSSV
+610 AKVSSI
-617 NKEIFSDGIND
+617 NEEIFSDGVSND
-628 ADYDENIRF
+628 SNAENT
-637 NGSSEAIESVDDM
+637 NTDSSFEVIESVDDM

>member
-1 MNKTEYRTKLRAGLI
+1 MKKTRKYLLCLLT
-16 AIIAVLAILIP
+16 LALMLFLP
-27 AVLQQPT
+27 ATAAQAASGQQPGY
-34 LAVSRKAPSM
+34 VSSI
-44 VTVTGAKLSGNNKV
+44 TAKVSGSNKV
-58 TITWKKA
+58 TVTWKKA

-79 GKWKTLANVKGT
+79 GKWKTLANVNGT
-91 KYTHTSSRKYPLAEG
+91 KYTHTSSKKYPLTAG

-125 YDRNG
+125 YDKKG

-156 VNWNKTKNATSYHV
+156 VNWSKAKNATSYHV
-170 YYKEAGARSWRKIDS
+170 YYKEAGARNWRKIAS

-214 AYNGNFKKWGSYNT
+214 AYNRNFKKWGS
-228 KGWSV
+228 
-233 SVPKKPAAKVPG
+233 
-245 TVKLCYVSATT
+245 
-256 DSEVIIDWEGVENA
+256 
-270 TSYCIYYKES
+270 
-280 GAKNWVKIATVG
+280 
-292 SNTQFYIHE
+292 
-301 SSSAYPLKASC
+301 
-312 KYLYTIRAYNSA
+312 
-324 SKKWGGYNTK
+324 YNTK

-375 PTVTPTPSP
+375 PTATPTPSP

-390 AEKIAKEVIRLT
+390 AEKMAKEVIRLT
-402 NIERRKNGK
+402 NIERRKYGLTE
-411 SDLKYH
+411 LKYH

-432 IKYAH
+432 IKFAH

-443 DIGTAAYEV
+443 DIGTAAFEA
-452 GVGNICGENIG
+452 GVGNPGGENIG

-471 KPEAVV
+471 VV
-477 KAWMDSPGHA
+477 KAWMDSDGHRTTMLQ
-487 ASILN
+487 SHY
-492 DRATHIGVGYYKGK
+492 THIGVGYYKGK

-551 ITLYTKDM
+551 MTLYADDFEKPVKVGCVFEKWTSLYPDGYENNKTTK
-559 PKPEKNGCS
+559 
-568 FDGWTAYFDF
+568 
-578 GYSVKATTNIPMN
+578 IHMN
-591 ESYTLKADWKNNT
+591 ESKTLKANWKDA
-604 TTSSLS
+604 TSSS
-610 ADVSSSV
+610 KVSSI
-617 NKEIFSDGIND
+617 NEDIFSDGVSND
-628 ADYDENIRF
+628 SNTENTDTD
-637 NGSSEAIESVDDM
+637 SSFEAIESVDDM

-655 DISEDTDESEVEFVE
+655 DISEDTKDTDESEVEFVE
-670 DNS
+670 DNLQ

>member
-1 MNKTEYRTKLRAGLI
+1 MKKTKKYLLCLLT
-16 AIIAVLAILIP
+16 LALMLFLP
-27 AVLQQPT
+27 AAAAQAASGQQPGY
-34 LAVSRKAPSM
+34 VSSI
-44 VTVTGAKLSGNNKV
+44 TAKVSGSNKV
-58 TITWKKA
+58 TVTWKKA

-91 KYTHTSSRKYPLAEG
+91 KYTHTSSRKYPLTEG
-106 KKYVYTVRAY
+106 KKYVYTVKAY

-156 VNWNKTKNATSYHV
+156 VNWSKAKNATSYHV
-170 YYKEAGARSWRKIDS
+170 YYKEAGARNWRKIDS

-214 AYNGNFKKWGSYNT
+214 AYNGSFKKWGSYNT

-233 SVPKKPAAKVPG
+233 SIPKKPEGKVPG

-256 DSEVIIDWEGVENA
+256 DSEVIIDWEGIENA

-350 QPTKKPQPTEAPKP
+350 QPTEAPKP

-375 PTVTPTPSP
+375 PTATPTPSP

-411 SDLKYH
+411 ADLKYH

-432 IKYAH
+432 IKCSH
-437 ERPDGS
+437 ERPDGRDS
-443 DIGTAAYEV
+443 STAIYEA
-452 GVGNICGENIG
+452 GVGNSSGENIG
-463 AGFTKPEA
+463 VGFT

-487 ASILN
+487 SAIL
-492 DRATHIGVGYYKGK
+492 DSDSTHIGVGYYKGK
-506 NGTGYWVQEFSSG
+506 NGTNYWVQDFSSG

-551 ITLYTKDM
+551 MTLYADDFE
-559 PKPEKNGCS
+559 KP
-568 FDGWTAYFDF
+568 
-578 GYSVKATTNIPMN
+578 VKAGCVFEKWTTVFSFGW
-591 ESYTLKADWKNNT
+591 ESNNATEIHMSESKTLKANWKDAA
-604 TTSSLS
+604 SSS
-610 ADVSSSV
+610 KVSSI
-617 NKEIFSDGIND
+617 NEDIFSDGVSND
-628 ADYDENIRF
+628 SNAENT
-637 NGSSEAIESVDDM
+637 NTGSSFEVIESVDENF
-650 DSKEL
+650 KEL

-670 DNS
+670 DNLQ

>member
-1 MNKTEYRTKLRAGLI
+1 MKKTRKYLLCLLT
-16 AIIAVLAILIP
+16 LALMLFLP
-27 AVLQQPT
+27 ASAAQAASGQQPGY
-34 LAVSRKAPSM
+34 VSSI
-44 VTVTGAKLSGNNKV
+44 TAKVSDNNKV
-58 TITWKKA
+58 TVTWKKA

-91 KYTHTSSRKYPLAEG
+91 KYTHTSSRKYPLTEG
-106 KKYVYTVRAY
+106 KKYAYTVKAY

-145 KVKANSYQEVQ
+145 KVKANSYQEVL
-156 VNWNKTKNATSYHV
+156 VNWSKAKNTTSYHV
-170 YYKEAGARSWRKIDS
+170 YYKEAGARNWRKIDS
-185 VSGRYTS
+185 ISGHYTS

-200 FPLKPGKKYVYTVK
+200 FPLEPGKKYVYTVK

-233 SVPKKPAAKVPG
+233 SVPKKPEGKVPG

-350 QPTKKPQPTEAPKP
+350 QPTEAPKP

-375 PTVTPTPSP
+375 PTATPTPSP

-432 IKYAH
+432 IKYSH
-437 ERPDGS
+437 ERPDGR
-443 DIGTAAYEV
+443 DIGTAAYEA
-452 GVGNICGENIG
+452 GVGNPGGENIG

-471 KPEAVV
+471 VV
-477 KAWMDSPGHA
+477 KAWMDSDGHRTTMLQ
-487 ASILN
+487 SHY
-492 DRATHIGVGYYKGK
+492 THIGVGYYKGK

-539 GVEKFEMAVPKG
+539 GVEKFEMDVPKG
-551 ITLYTKDM
+551 MTLYADDFE
-559 PKPEKNGCS
+559 KP
-568 FDGWTAYFDF
+568 
-578 GYSVKATTNIPMN
+578 VKAGCVFEKWTSLYPDGYENNKTTKIHMN
-591 ESYTLKADWKNNT
+591 ESKTLKANWKDAA
-604 TTSSLS
+604 SSS
-610 ADVSSSV
+610 KVSSI
-617 NKEIFSDGIND
+617 NEDIFSDGVSND
-628 ADYDENIRF
+628 SNAENT
-637 NGSSEAIESVDDM
+637 NTDSSFEVIESVDDM

-655 DISEDTDESEVEFVE
+655 DISEDTDESDVEFVE
-670 DNS
+670 DNLQ

>member
-1 MNKTEYRTKLRAGLI
+1 MKKTRKYLLCLLT
-16 AIIAVLAILIP
+16 LALMLFLP
-27 AVLQQPT
+27 AAAAQAASGQQPGY
-34 LAVSRKAPSM
+34 VSSI
-44 VTVTGAKLSGNNKV
+44 TAKVSGNNQV
-58 TITWKKA
+58 TVTWKKA

-79 GKWKTLANVKGT
+79 GKWKTLANVNDT
-91 KYTHTSSRKYPLAEG
+91 KYTHTSSKKYPLTEG
-106 KKYVYTVRAY
+106 KKYVYTVKAY

-156 VNWNKTKNATSYHV
+156 VNWSKAKNATSYHV
-170 YYKEAGARSWRKIDS
+170 YYKEAGARNWRKIDS

-214 AYNGNFKKWGSYNT
+214 AYNGRFKKWGSYNT

-233 SVPKKPAAKVPG
+233 SVPKKPEGKVPG

-312 KYLYTIRAYNSA
+312 KYLYTIRAYNSD

-340 PEDPDATPTP
+340 PEDPDATPMP

-375 PTVTPTPSP
+375 PTATPTPSP

-390 AEKIAKEVIRLT
+390 AEKMAKEVIRLT
-402 NIERRKNGK
+402 NIERRKYGLTE
-411 SDLKYH
+411 LKYH

-432 IKYAH
+432 IKFAH

-443 DIGTAAYEV
+443 DIGTAAFEA
-452 GVGNICGENIG
+452 GVGNPGGENIG

-471 KPEAVV
+471 VV
-477 KAWMDSPGHA
+477 KAWMDSDGHRTTMLQ
-487 ASILN
+487 SPLHPHRRRLLQRQERHRILGAGILQ
-492 DRATHIGVGYYKGK
+492 R
-506 NGTGYWVQEFSSG
+506 TGR
-519 PDEKCTLTVDA
+519 K
-530 NGGTFPSKG
+530 
-539 GVEKFEMAVPKG
+539 MH
-551 ITLYTKDM
+551 
-559 PKPEKNGCS
+559 
-568 FDGWTAYFDF
+568 
-578 GYSVKATTNIPMN
+578 
-591 ESYTLKADWKNNT
+591 
-604 TTSSLS
+604 
-610 ADVSSSV
+610 V
-617 NKEIFSDGIND
+617 NC
-628 ADYDENIRF
+628 
-637 NGSSEAIESVDDM
+637 
-650 DSKEL
+650 
-655 DISEDTDESEVEFVE
+655 
-670 DNS
+670 

>member
-1 MNKTEYRTKLRAGLI
+1 MKKTRKYLLCLLT
-16 AIIAVLAILIP
+16 LALMLFLP
-27 AVLQQPT
+27 ATAAQAASGQQPGY
-34 LAVSRKAPSM
+34 VSSI
-44 VTVTGAKLSGNNKV
+44 TAKVSGNNQV
-58 TITWKKA
+58 TVTWKKA

-91 KYTHTSSRKYPLAEG
+91 KYTHTSSRKYPLTEG

-156 VNWNKTKNATSYHV
+156 VNWSKAKNATSYHV
-170 YYKEAGARSWRKIDS
+170 YYKEAGARNWRKIDS

-192 FKHRSSKS
+192 FKHCSSKS
-200 FPLKPGKKYVYTVK
+200 FPLEPGKKYVYTVK
-214 AYNGNFKKWGSYNT
+214 AYNGSFKKWGSYNT

-233 SVPKKPAAKVPG
+233 SVPKKPEGKVPG

-312 KYLYTIRAYNSA
+312 KYLYTIRAYNSD
-324 SKKWGGYNTK
+324 SKKWGRYNTK

-350 QPTKKPQPTEAPKP
+350 QPTEAPKP

-375 PTVTPTPSP
+375 PTATPTPSP

-390 AEKIAKEVIRLT
+390 AEKMTKEVIRLT

-432 IKYAH
+432 IKCSH
-437 ERPDGS
+437 ERPDGRDS
-443 DIGTAAYEV
+443 STAIYEA
-452 GVGNICGENIG
+452 GVGNSSGENIG
-463 AGFTKPEA
+463 VGFT

-487 ASILN
+487 SAIL
-492 DRATHIGVGYYKGK
+492 DSDSTHIGVGYYKGK
-506 NGTGYWVQEFSSG
+506 NGTNYWVQDFSSG

-551 ITLYTKDM
+551 MTLYADDFE
-559 PKPEKNGCS
+559 KP
-568 FDGWTAYFDF
+568 
-578 GYSVKATTNIPMN
+578 VKAGCVFEKWTTVFSFGW
-591 ESYTLKADWKNNT
+591 ESNNATEIHMSESKTLKANWKDAA
-604 TTSSLS
+604 SSS
-610 ADVSSSV
+610 KVSSI
-617 NKEIFSDGIND
+617 NEDIFSDGVSND
-628 ADYDENIRF
+628 SNAENT
-637 NGSSEAIESVDDM
+637 NTDSSFEVIESVDDM

-655 DISEDTDESEVEFVE
+655 DISEDTDESDVEFVE
-670 DNS
+670 DNLQ

>member
-1 MNKTEYRTKLRAGLI
+1 MKKTRKYLLCLLT
-16 AIIAVLAILIP
+16 LALMLFLP
-27 AVLQQPT
+27 ASAAQAASGQQPGY
-34 LAVSRKAPSM
+34 VSSI
-44 VTVTGAKLSGNNKV
+44 TAKVSDNNKV
-58 TITWKKA
+58 TVTWKKA
-65 KNATSYRVYYKQAG
+65 KNATSYRVYYKQAD

-91 KYTHTSSRKYPLAEG
+91 KYTHTSSRKYPLTEG
-106 KKYVYTVRAY
+106 KKYVYTVKAY

-130 KTVTIPAIPGKVNVT
+130 KTVTIPVIPGKVNVT
-145 KVKANSYQEVQ
+145 KVKANNYQEVQ
-156 VNWNKTKNATSYHV
+156 VNWSKAKNATSYHV
-170 YYKEAGARSWRKIDS
+170 YYKEASSRNWRKIDS

-214 AYNGNFKKWGSYNT
+214 AYNGSFKKWGSYNT

-233 SVPKKPAAKVPG
+233 SVPKKPEGKVPG

-350 QPTKKPQPTEAPKP
+350 QPTEAPKP

-375 PTVTPTPSP
+375 PTATPTPSP

-390 AEKIAKEVIRLT
+390 AEKMAKEVIRLT
-402 NIERRKNGK
+402 NIERRKYGLTE
-411 SDLKYH
+411 LKYH

-432 IKYAH
+432 IKFAH
-437 ERPDGS
+437 ERPDGR
-443 DIGTAAYEV
+443 DIGTAAYEA
-452 GVGNICGENIG
+452 GVGNPGGENIG

-471 KPEAVV
+471 VV
-477 KAWMDSPGHA
+477 KAWMDSDGHRTTMLQ
-487 ASILN
+487 SHY
-492 DRATHIGVGYYKGK
+492 THIGVGYYKGK

-539 GVEKFEMAVPKG
+539 GVEKFEMDVPKG
-551 ITLYTKDM
+551 MTLYADDFE
-559 PKPEKNGCS
+559 KP
-568 FDGWTAYFDF
+568 
-578 GYSVKATTNIPMN
+578 VKAGCVFEKWTSLYPDGYENNKTTKIHMN
-591 ESYTLKADWKNNT
+591 ESKTLKANWKDAA
-604 TTSSLS
+604 SSS
-610 ADVSSSV
+610 KVSSI
-617 NKEIFSDGIND
+617 NEDIFSDGVSND
-628 ADYDENIRF
+628 SNAENT
-637 NGSSEAIESVDDM
+637 NTDSSFEVIESVDDM

-655 DISEDTDESEVEFVE
+655 DISEDTDESDVEFVE
-670 DNS
+670 DNLQ